1 MDQDDH
7 QLERF
12 EKMYVLVD
20 VIKISLV
27 MYFTILKNSAWW
39 YENKDLS
46 YVKDFRNESQF
57 FC

>member
-20 VIKISLV
+20 VIKVSLV
-27 MYFTILKNSAWW
+27 MYFTI
-39 YENKDLS
+39 
-46 YVKDFRNESQF
+46 
-57 FC
+57 

>member
-12 EKMYVLVD
+12 EKMDVLVD

-39 YENKDLS
+39 YEIKDLS
-46 YVKDFRNESQF
+46 LCQWF
-57 FC
+57 